1 MLAVASPGSGGNHNS
16 QARSDGD
23 AMRTRP
29 GLARLFALCLCAL
42 ALATGRAAA
51 EDYPSHP
58 VRFIVCFAAGGPN
71 DITARL
77 FGQYLGDYLH
87 QQFVIENRVGAG
99 GNIGTQAYLG
109 APPDGYTI
117 GFVGPNNFISAS
129 LYAHLPFDFLRDSV
143 PVGGTMK
150 MTNVLEVNND
160 VPIKTVAEYIA
171 YAKANPG
178 KLNFGHGGVGTS
190 PHMSGELLKSM
201 AGINIVQV
209 PYRGTAPALTD
220 LLGGQLQSMFD
231 NLPGSIGHIKNGKVR
246 ALGVTAP
253 QRIAALPDVPAIA
266 ETVPGYVA
274 DVYYG
279 IAVPKGTPPEI
290 VTKLNS
296 ALNAVL
302 KDPNLLKRI
311 NELGAEPMPMSPAEF
326 GKLVQSETDKWAK
339 VVKATGL
346 PQIQ

>member
-1 MLAVASPGSGGNHNS
+1 MKAF
-16 QARSDGD
+16 
-23 AMRTRP
+23 
-29 GLARLFALCLCAL
+29 ARLFALCCTLL
-42 ALATGRAAA
+42 ALQGVRASAL
-51 EDYPSHP
+51 DYPNRP
-58 VRFIVCFAAGGPN
+58 IRFINVFAAGGPV
-71 DITARL
+71 DTTARL
-77 FGQYLGDYLH
+77 FGQFLSESLG
-87 QQFVIENRVGAG
+87 QQLIIENRVGAG
-99 GNIGTQAYLG
+99 GNIGTQAYLT

-129 LYAHLPFDFLRDSV
+129 LYANLSFDFIRDSV

-150 MTNVLEVNND
+150 LTNVLEVNND
-160 VPIKTVAEYIA
+160 VPIKSVAEYIA

-201 AGINIVQV
+201 TGINVVQV

-246 ALGVTAP
+246 GLGVTAP
-253 QRIAALPDVPAIA
+253 KRIAALPDVPAIA

-279 IAVPKGTPPEI
+279 ICVPKGTPPEI
-290 VTKLNS
+290 VAKLNS
-296 ALNAVL
+296 ALNDVL
-302 KDPNLLKRI
+302 KNPKLLERI
-311 NELGAEPMPMSPAEF
+311 KELGAEPMPMSPEEF
-326 GKLVQSETDKWAK
+326 GKLVQTETDKWAK
-339 VVKATGL
+339 VVKSTGL
-346 PQIQ
+346 QQIH

>member
-1 MLAVASPGSGGNHNS
+1 
-16 QARSDGD
+16 
-23 AMRTRP
+23 MRTCSA
-29 GLARLFALCLCAL
+29 LARLFALCLGVL
-42 ALATGRAAA
+42 AFASASASA
-51 EDYPSHP
+51 DDYPNKP
-58 VRFIVCFAAGGPN
+58 IRFIVCFAAGGPN

-77 FGQYLGDYLH
+77 FGQYLSEKLG
-87 QQFVIENRVGAG
+87 QQFIIENRVGAG
-99 GNIGTQAYLG
+99 GNIGTQAYLS

-129 LYAHLPFDFLRDSV
+129 LYAHLSFDFIRDSM

-150 MTNVLEVNND
+150 MTNVLEVNPD
-160 VPIKTVAEYIA
+160 VPIKTLAEYIA

-178 KLNFGHGGVGTS
+178 KMNFGHGGVGTS

-201 AGINIVQV
+201 TGINIVHV

-231 NLPGSIGHIKNGKVR
+231 NLPGSIGHIKSGKVR

-253 QRIAALPDVPAIA
+253 RRIEALPDVPAMA
-266 ETVPGYVA
+266 ETVPGYSA

-290 VTKLNS
+290 VGRLNG
-296 ALNAVL
+296 ALNDVL
-302 KDPNLLKRI
+302 KDPKLLARI
-311 NELGAEPMPMSPAEF
+311 KELGADPMPLSPQEF
-326 GKLVQSETDKWAK
+326 GKLVQSETDKWTK
-339 VVKATGL
+339 VVKSTGI